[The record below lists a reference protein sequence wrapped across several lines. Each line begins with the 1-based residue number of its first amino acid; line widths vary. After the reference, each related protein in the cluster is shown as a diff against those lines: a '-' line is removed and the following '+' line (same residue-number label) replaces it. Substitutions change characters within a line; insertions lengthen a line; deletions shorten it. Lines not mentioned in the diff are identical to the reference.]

1 METVI
6 LQFIGKQLGAAIAKG
21 LGDEIMKQMGLGSGA
36 EVTKKLDTLLSE
48 IKSLKQDVEDL
59 DKAFKLSTRY
69 EKVTAARNTVL
80 NSVDNIKTAVQFTN
94 QKLLDTTIA
103 DLASKPSMLDL
114 LNDMHRAL
122 AEEDLVGV
130 TGNKAIDCLL
140 GRAWNKLQDK
150 GNLKYG
156 VREFKKE
163 WDQAWNTF
171 VLIQRVGTMLYIL
184 NRSIQPK
191 QPGWDKEG
199 EMKHIVDKCNARTDL
214 WWEMYTAWTD
224 KAPAYKMLL
233 EEVERQ
239 TDKKAPKGA
248 RRWMLQTNSEKTW
261 LLSLICSG
269 DCRQEWSLAFQP
281 TSGYWRLEG
290 FDSGAYGWPSWDYYA
305 PDRKPAILCSTPKK
319 DHRKDH
325 PNWLIP
331 ADKILEGWSC
341 EYQLLPFE
349 TANVEQALIIIETNR
364 SWDMSQK
371 IYSCI
376 PTVMP
381 YSPSDDT
388 IKDCING
395 WRKEGSCNFIC
406 TVKNMTSS
414 SWNSFWYEYGAI
426 HGRTW
431 SPFGPCLPGKNTFWA
446 GRETGIATGATSLIA
461 FDILETDVF
470 KGASSDQELSDILC
484 DIKSFQPNGQLTLSL
499 SKAQF
504 AGTLIMMVHVPF
516 AGPNKINAVQLSPT
530 DKWDLNKCTHQLSG
544 GFDYGPGWNIS
555 VGPWGGLKATMGVNQ
570 GSKTEAEIHVY
581 EK

>member
-36 EVTKKLDTLLSE
+36 EVTRKLDTLLSE
-48 IKSLKQDVEDL
+48 IRSLKQDVEDL

-69 EKVTAARNTVL
+69 EKVTAARNAVL
-80 NSVDNIKTAVQFTN
+80 NSMDNIQTAVQFTN
-94 QKLLDTTIA
+94 QKLLDTAIA
-103 DLASKPSMLDL
+103 DLASKSSMLDL

-130 TGNKAIDCLL
+130 SGNKAIHCLL
-140 GRAWNKLQDK
+140 ERAWKKLQDT

-163 WDQAWNTF
+163 WDQVWNTF
-171 VLIQRVGTMLYIL
+171 VLIQRVGTMLYLL

-199 EMKHIVDKCNARTDL
+199 EMKHIVDECNARTDS
-214 WWEMYTAWTD
+214 WWGMYTAWID
-224 KAPAYKMLL
+224 KARAYKMLL

-239 TDKKAPKGA
+239 TDEKALTVNGP

-261 LLSLICSG
+261 AAVTDLQWFPTSKCSFSVLDPAPIQPG

-290 FDSGAYGWPSWDYYA
+290 FDSGAYGRPSWDYYA
-305 PDRKPAILCSTPKK
+305 PDRKPAVLCSTPKK

-331 ADKILEGWSC
+331 ADKIPEGWSR
-341 EYQLLPFE
+341 EYQLLPVE
-349 TANVEQALIIIETNR
+349 TTNVEQALLIIETNR

-371 IYSCI
+371 VYSRI
-376 PTVMP
+376 PAVMP
-381 YSPSDDT
+381 FNLSDDT
-388 IKDCING
+388 IKNRING

-406 TVKNMTSS
+406 TVKNMTSRFVLIPNIGRLDWS
-414 SWNSFWYEYGAI
+414 FWNSFWYEYDAI

-431 SPFGPCLPGKNTFWA
+431 SSFGPCLPGKNTYRA

-461 FDILETDVF
+461 FDVLETDVF
-470 KGASSDQELSDILC
+470 KGAIRC
-484 DIKSFQPNGQLTLSL
+484 F
-499 SKAQF
+499 
-504 AGTLIMMVHVPF
+504 
-516 AGPNKINAVQLSPT
+516 
-530 DKWDLNKCTHQLSG
+530 
-544 GFDYGPGWNIS
+544 
-555 VGPWGGLKATMGVNQ
+555 
-570 GSKTEAEIHVY
+570 
-581 EK
+581 